1 MRNKRTGIKD
11 YYNVPCQAYDKA
23 YDCGK
28 FVTPDDGGEKYYK
41 EKLCFEKP
49 KTTEE
54 NDWFS
59 ILKLII

>member
-54 NDWFS
+54 ND
-59 ILKLII
+59 